1 MTPPPPPALS
11 DSPTD
16 TDDVQTLIELLQQ
29 QKTLYGSLQ
38 TLSGR
43 QQAIIEQG
51 DTEQLLAVLSERQ
64 VLVDQLTKINK
75 QVAPL
80 RGRMSEISAA
90 APESHRKSLRALV
103 DDVQAMLQ
111 AIIDRDEQD
120 RRVLEAS
127 KASVGQQLKKIKTA
141 PAAMNAY
148 KANAMRTARVPA
160 SVARFTDS
168 RG

>member
-1 MTPPPPPALS
+1 MTPPPPSALGVSPAE
-11 DSPTD
+11 TD
-16 TDDVQTLIELLQQ
+16 EVQALIDLLEQ
-29 QKTLYGSLQ
+29 QKSLYGSLQ
-38 TLSGR
+38 SLSAR

-64 VLVDQLTKINK
+64 VLVDQLTGINK

-80 RGRMSEISAA
+80 RSRMSEISASA
-90 APESHRKSLRALV
+90 SETKRKSLRALV

-127 KASVGQQLKKIKTA
+127 KASVGQQLQKIKTA

-148 KANAMRTARVPA
+148 KANAMRTAKVPA